1 MKVSLETRIN
11 SLTILEIDSHES
23 DLFTV
28 VSELLLLTSLGTV
41 PRGISTRL

>member
-28 VSELLLLTSLGTV
+28 VSELLTSLGTV
-41 PRGISTRL
+41 PGGISTHL